1 MNLQKQY
8 KVLKDFLTLQ
18 KGDII
23 EISFF
28 GNDNLS
34 FNVVSGRFLDVK
46 EYIKFPNPPI
56 NGKKYIWLKKEQQ
69 PFEALT
75 FKVPN
80 VPKDLSQEFKDLY
93 SQCEWVQLCKDK
105 YIKEL
110 IVLGVFDVI

>member
-1 MNLQKQY
+1 MY

-23 EISFF
+23 ETTFF
-28 GNDNLS
+28 GNNNLS
-34 FNVVSGRFLDVK
+34 FYVVSGRFLDIK
-46 EYIKFPNPPI
+46 EYIKFPNPPT
-56 NGKKYIWLKKEQQ
+56 NGKKYIWIKKEQQ

-80 VPKDLSQEFKDLY
+80 VPKNLNEEFRDLY
-93 SQCEWVQLCKDK
+93 SQYEWVKLCKDK

-110 IVLGVFDVI
+110 VDLGVFEVI